1 MDKILIA
8 GASGKIGSYLLNQLN
23 QNYSVKALGRSL
35 NNNTKDKFS
44 VNLLI
49 EEDVFSFVNNYE
61 GCDVLIFLV
70 GLAHKKGEKSD
81 INEFRLFN
89 KQTLVNLLSA
99 FTKFKKTPK
108 KIIFSSTISVYGQSL
123 NDYSFKE
130 NDTTSPYSPYAISKL
145 EAENYLCKHFG
156 DRSYILRLAPV
167 YSNNF
172 FLNINRRVRFCSIN
186 YIVGKGLTKISMC
199 NMENIVFAVKGILD
213 NKVPSDIYN
222 ISDTTTYSYTDLHS
236 WSNNKFLVPVPE
248 IIVKIF
254 YFFGFII
261 NNIFLKE
268 NMAKLISSNLY
279 PSKKFQQYTKLPYN
293 LNDCE
298 YS

>member
-8 GASGKIGSYLLNQLN
+8 GASGKIGSYLFNQLN

-35 NNNTKDKFS
+35 NFNTKDKFS

-49 EEDVFSFVNNYE
+49 KEDVFSFVNNYE

-70 GLAHKKGEKSD
+70 GLAHKKGEKGD

-123 NDYSFKE
+123 NDYNFKE
-130 NDTTSPYSPYAISKL
+130 NDITSPHSPYAITKL
-145 EAENYLCKHFG
+145 EAENYLRKHFG

-172 FLNINRRVRFCSIN
+172 FLNINRRVNFYNIN
-186 YIVGKGLTKISMC
+186 YRVGKGLTKISMC
-199 NMENIVFAVKGILD
+199 NMENIVSAVKGILD
-213 NKVPSDIYN
+213 DKVPNDIYN
-222 ISDTTTYSYTDLHS
+222 ISDTTTYSYRDLHS
-236 WSNNKFLVPVPE
+236 WSKNKFLVTVPE
-248 IIVKIF
+248 IIVKII
-254 YFFGFII
+254 YFFGFMI